1 MRLFLLARLV
11 HSLVHALS
19 LALWRINSKT
29 DSLRAAVMVGI
40 FIAIDADTPP
50 MMPIMAAAKA
60 GLALPA
66 ASTERDI
73 GLRDV

>member
-1 MRLFLLARLV
+1 MLEA
-11 HSLVHALS
+11 AL
-19 LALWRINSKT
+19 NHHT
-29 DSLRAAVMVGI
+29 AVMVGI